1 MKDLRRVVHRNGV
14 VEFDDPHTGHH
25 MVVMEGITVETSERD
40 ALAIVSVGTVI
51 TCGSCFRRWIVPV
64 ADYRNGWSTCRHCK
78 TRLFLPPIYLPSPEK
93 LGTTLE
99 TPTVRGQKPKPTRE
113 RK

>member
-1 MKDLRRVVHRNGV
+1 MKDLRRVIHRNGL
-14 VEFDDPHTGHH
+14 VEFDDPGTGRH
-25 MVVMEGITVETSERD
+25 MVVMEGMTVESSDND

-64 ADYRNGWSTCRHCK
+64 VDYRNGWSTCRHCS
-78 TRLFLPPIYLPSPEK
+78 TRLFMPPIYLPSPEK
-93 LGTTLE
+93 LGTTL
-99 TPTVRGQKPKPTRE
+99 PAPNVHGQKRKNE